1 MSKRAFP
8 LAMLV
13 ALFGL
18 SLANNGPAPAA
29 ASTIQVSIHAQ
40 QIRNTISKGVYSQFL
55 EHIYHSGD
63 NGLWGEMIWNRSFEE
78 PLRHRDTRFWQYYG
92 PGLITRSTR
101 DPRNSKICMKIS
113 SAKGETGVEQPDI
126 CLATAG
132 EYRGSLWVRDTARH
146 KVYIRLMRG
155 HTLLGMQ
162 STSVSST
169 AWQRISFAFRTTTA
183 VHHATLQIGF
193 TGDGVAYLDQV
204 SMMSAAARKL
214 GGFRPDTLKA
224 LQELKPALIR
234 WPGGGY
240 ADSYHWMNGIGPQAD
255 RVTEHWIWDDM
266 DPNALGT
273 DEYIHLCHLTGAAPE
288 ICINIGPPTANTSLR
303 QQYVREACHWLAY
316 CNAPVTN
323 KWGAMRAKYGHPKPY
338 NVKYWEIGNE
348 VWWGRDGLTVTKYV
362 QVLHQFVPALKRID
376 PSIQII
382 ACGTGGLNQT
392 WNQQLIKLAASSFDY
407 LSLHHYVSPQGYLT
421 GVTQFLAFLRKT
433 GQLIKAS
440 SNPHCR
446 IFVSEWNAQSIDWRT
461 GLFAGG
467 ILIGFER
474 QGSMI
479 RLSTPAL
486 LLHWVREHSWN
497 NALINFNHCSWFP
510 APNYVV
516 EKLWRDHFAKYRVAA
531 TPAKPLEA
539 DATLSADRQTAFYK
553 AVNPTSQTITL
564 QLHMGRA
571 FLLAAGSAESV
582 FASTLFAQNS
592 MRHPHRIA
600 PHPLNISV
608 RGQTLDLTLAPYS
621 ATVVTMKQK

>member
-1 MSKRAFP
+1 MRRLPFY
-8 LAMLV
+8 LAILV
-13 ALFGL
+13 ALFGV
-18 SLANNGPAPAA
+18 SLAGSGRAAAA
-29 ASTIQVSIHAQ
+29 ASMIQVTIHPQ
-40 QIRNTISKGVYSQFL
+40 QIRNTIAKGIYSQFL

-63 NGLWGEMIWNRSFEE
+63 NGIWGEMIWNRSFEE
-78 PLRHRDTRFWQYYG
+78 PFRQRYTRFWAYYG
-92 PGLITRSTR
+92 PGPVTRSAH
-101 DPRNSKICMKIS
+101 DPRNSQISMKIS
-113 SAKGETGVEQPDI
+113 SARGETGVEQSDI

-132 EYRGSLWVRDTARH
+132 NYRGSLWVRDTAPH
-146 KVYIRLMRG
+146 KVYIRLMHGR
-155 HTLLGMQ
+155 TVLGMQ
-162 STSVSST
+162 SASVSSK
-169 AWQRISFAFRTTTA
+169 AWRRIAFAFRTATA

-224 LQELKPALIR
+224 LQALKPALIR

-255 RVTEHWIWDDM
+255 RVSEHEIWDDM

-288 ICINIGPPTANTSLR
+288 ICINIGPPTADNALR

-316 CNAPVTN
+316 CNAPITN
-323 KWGAMRAKYGHPKPY
+323 KWGALRAKYGHPKPY

-348 VWWGRDGLTVTKYV
+348 VWWGRNGLTVPKYV
-362 QVLHQFVPALKRID
+362 HVLTQFVPALKRID
-376 PSIQII
+376 PSIHII
-382 ACGTGGLNQT
+382 ACGTGGLDQT
-392 WNQQLIKLAASSFDY
+392 WNRQLIKLAAGSFDY
-407 LSLHHYVSPQGYLT
+407 LSLHHYVAPQDFLT
-421 GVTQFLAFLRKT
+421 GVTKFLVFLRQT

-440 SNPHCR
+440 ANPHCK

-474 QGSMI
+474 QGAMV

-486 LLHWVREHSWN
+486 LLRWVRERDWN

-516 EKLWRDHFAKYRVAA
+516 EKLWRDHFAKYRLAA

-564 QLHMGRA
+564 QLRMGSA
-571 FLLAAGSAESV
+571 FALATASAESV
-582 FASTLFAQNS
+582 IASSLLEQNS

-600 PHPLNISV
+600 PHRINASV
-608 RGQTLDLTLAPYS
+608 SGQTLDLTLAPYS
-621 ATVVTMKQK
+621 ATVVTMKRK